1 MQSMT
6 GFGSRE
12 AEIKE
17 LGRVYVEIK
26 SINHKSSEIISRLPE
41 GMSWLEEKI
50 KKVIEARVKR
60 GRILCMISLTGG
72 KSKSVFTNTQ
82 LLKDYMSSLQY
93 MRRYTHCKDEVSL
106 GTLVSLPGVVSLA
119 DNKALLRKKW
129 PALKRLVTEALASL
143 VASRKREGAALA
155 AYLLARLRCIRV
167 LVERIGSRFKKAVA
181 AKVEGF
187 LSDEEKENFLKE
199 SDISEELQRVEFHI
213 RNFMRIMR
221 DGGPKGKELDFIAQE
236 MQREINTTG
245 AKSFDMLI
253 TSRVIEA
260 KSEIEKIR
268 EQLQNIE

>member
-26 SINHKSSEIISRLPE
+26 SINHKSSEIISKLPE

-50 KKVIEARVKR
+50 KKVIEARLRR
-60 GRILCMISLTGG
+60 GRILCLMTLTGG

-82 LLKDYMSSLQY
+82 LLKDYMSGLRRI
-93 MRRYTHCKDEVSL
+93 RRYTHCKDEVTL
-106 GTLVSLPGVVSLA
+106 GTLISLPGVVSLA

-129 PALKRLVTEALASL
+129 PVLKKLVTEALASL
-143 VASRKREGAALA
+143 IASRKREGGVLA
-155 AYLLARLRCIRV
+155 AYLLARLRHLNA
-167 LVERIGSRFKKAVA
+167 LVDSIGRCFKKAVA
-181 AKVEGF
+181 AKLENF
-187 LSDEEKENFLKE
+187 LSDEEKENFLKV
-199 SDISEELQRVEFHI
+199 SDISEELQRVAFHI
-213 RNFMRIMR
+213 RNFMRTLK
-221 DGGPKGKELDFIAQE
+221 GAGPKGKELDFIAQE

-245 AKSFDMLI
+245 AKSFDVLI